1 MPCDVLLV
9 HYLGK
14 KRVNVKVVRNGRR
27 QCFTWKDFGNYLK
40 AQSLWRKTTRAAVA
54 RKQWPNAAVCI
65 PLQTEWFLSP
75 PARSHPLPPSP
86 RQLAVSHHLPHTQP
100 GFSSASASSG
110 VLDLGGDWAF
120 LHTVAWF
127 EFSAMERKN
136 DAGTEGSNST
146 PRFRSGKADLQK
158 VVSYQTQRYFFTESF
173 DRESAARLTT
183 NEAFANFVF
192 PCTEQSGTCLA

>member
-127 EFSAMERKN
+127 EFSVMERKN

-158 VVSYQTQRYFFTESF
+158 VVSATSSLKALTGSLQLVSQLMKPLPTLCFHVLNSQEHALLRSF
-173 DRESAARLTT
+173 S
-183 NEAFANFVF
+183 
-192 PCTEQSGTCLA
+192 